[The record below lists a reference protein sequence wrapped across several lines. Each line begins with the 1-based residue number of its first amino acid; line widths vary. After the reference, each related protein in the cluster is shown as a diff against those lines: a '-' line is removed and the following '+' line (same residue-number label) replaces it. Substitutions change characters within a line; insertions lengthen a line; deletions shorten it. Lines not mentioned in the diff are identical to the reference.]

1 MPPLDGLL
9 YIGGM
14 RFLALRVLG
23 LPVLCL
29 AGFALVACQASGT
42 AERHGWPGH
51 AGPIVFD
58 AHTLVIGN
66 HAGSVSQVMND
77 LRAMGFALVDRDR
90 GAQIPDN
97 AGTDVKPATP
107 PENELLRRGF
117 LAGAEMLVIVRV
129 DGPRQIPAV
138 RVTGVDVENGTVL
151 WMGGVVS
158 SRPVAESEYHRR
170 LMEFAS
176 QALKDGMTNPA
187 GESSTRF
194 SHH

>member
-1 MPPLDGLL
+1 
-9 YIGGM
+9 M

-97 AGTDVKPATP
+97 AGT
-107 PENELLRRGF
+107 ELLRRGF